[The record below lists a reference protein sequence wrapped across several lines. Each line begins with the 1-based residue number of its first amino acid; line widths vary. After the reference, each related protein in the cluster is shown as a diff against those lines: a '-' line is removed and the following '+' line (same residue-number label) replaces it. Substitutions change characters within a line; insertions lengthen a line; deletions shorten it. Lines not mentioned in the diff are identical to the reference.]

1 MLAVL
6 ALVGARREDA
16 GAPAGA
22 GLPAPPPQRPT
33 RFAQQ
38 AQQGNNSRMSGAG
51 PRPAG
56 LDGAAAGRAS
66 GGAAGGS
73 APAPWPPGDPHAPPR
88 SAPGGARRRWPHAP
102 PADDAPLPDTELGS
116 AEADGDDVHMHNSG
130 AAGGDSANDAAD
142 GLDAGEAQHAGG
154 SGLWQ
159 PQARVRFGRAAL
171 PGAGGAGAGG
181 LRGAGEPG
189 GPLVEDSGGQDARQA
204 AGAPPVSSRYL
215 ARQMADDDEEAADG
229 EAIPGTP

>member
-1 MLAVL
+1 MLGVL
-6 ALVGARREDA
+6 ALAGGRREDA

-22 GLPAPPPQRPT
+22 RPPAPPPQRPT

-38 AQQGNNSRMSGAG
+38 AQQGDNGGLPGAG

-56 LDGAAAGRAS
+56 LDGAAAGRAG
-66 GGAAGGS
+66 GGAAPVS

-88 SAPGGARRRWPHAP
+88 SAPGGSRRRWPHAP
-102 PADDAPLPDTELGS
+102 PADDASFPDTELGS
-116 AEADGDDVHMHNSG
+116 AEADGDDVHVHDAG
-130 AAGGDSANDAAD
+130 AAGGGSAHDAA
-142 GLDAGEAQHAGG
+142 GGSDAGEALQAGG

-171 PGAGGAGAGG
+171 PGAGSAGAGG
-181 LRGAGEPG
+181 LTTAGTPG
-189 GPLVEDSGGQDARQA
+189 GPLVSDSGGQDARQA